1 MLATLDRENSVIVS
15 WTNPPGAA
23 RTILVRKTRDY
34 PRNIHDGIVVSDA
47 APALESFT
55 DSSPAHGFY
64 NYYRVFF
71 QDSADAWIEVPVE
84 DDRTRIW
91 CEASFDYHGKLNGN
105 LPELYER
112 NDENDELRR
121 FLGIIAWELEKF
133 RAQQSGLND
142 TSNVNE
148 VRDDLLEHLAWN
160 VGWLLNRELP
170 LLRQR
175 AEIKRAVAIYRKK
188 GTRRGLIDL
197 IQGIMNWDMEVIKY
211 NRNIL
216 MTGHPESTTLKVSYP
231 LVTMNMDTAADTA
244 DYILGGDKT
253 PNQIRIKIRATYDFH
268 MFEKVRNKLFRILRF
283 WVPACMSVIL
293 ELATYNEESGC
304 VADWRPEQ
312 ADMLESNWLL
322 TNAFEESEWKVV
334 SPRVTSSELWRTP
347 RLPVMRTSYS
357 DAHGINDWRPAQ
369 ADALVLNWLTTN
381 NDEME
386 ANNLLWRLA
395 NTTAL

>member
-1 MLATLDRENSVIVS
+1 MLATLDRDNSVVVS
-15 WTNPPGAA
+15 WINPPGAA

-34 PRNIHDGIVVSDA
+34 PRNIHDGIVLSDA
-47 APALESFT
+47 APGVEFFADL
-55 DSSPAHGFY
+55 SPAHGFF

-71 QDSADAWIEVPVE
+71 QDSADAWIEVPSE
-84 DDRTRIW
+84 DDRTRIR
-91 CEASFDYHGKLNGN
+91 CDASFDYHGKLYGN

-112 NDENDELRR
+112 NDENDEMRR
-121 FLGIIAWELEKF
+121 FLAIIAWELEKF

-170 LLRQR
+170 VLRQR

-216 MTGHPESTTLKVSYP
+216 MTGHPDSTTLKVSDP
-231 LVTMNMDTAADTA
+231 NVTMNMDTSADTA
-244 DYILGGDKT
+244 DYILGGDKS
-253 PNQIRIKIRATYDFH
+253 PDRIRIKIKATYDFH

-293 ELATYNEESGC
+293 ELATYNEESSFIG
-304 VADWRPEQ
+304 
-312 ADMLESNWLL
+312 
-322 TNAFEESEWKVV
+322 
-334 SPRVTSSELWRTP
+334 
-347 RLPVMRTSYS
+347 
-357 DAHGINDWRPAQ
+357 DWRPAQ
-369 ADALVLNWLTTN
+369 ADLLSNNWLLTDAFTGSEWQILSERTT
-381 NDEME
+381 
-386 ANNLLWRLA
+386 NNLLWRTPLL
-395 NTTAL
+395 TSL

>member
-1 MLATLDRENSVIVS
+1 MLTSLDRNNAVIVS

-34 PRNIHDGIVVSDA
+34 PRNIHDGIIVSDA
-47 APALESFT
+47 APMVESCT
-55 DSSPAHGFY
+55 DAEPANGYF

-71 QDSADAWIEVPVE
+71 QDADGAWMDVPVE
-84 DDRTRIW
+84 DDRSRIR
-91 CEASFDYHGKLNGN
+91 CEQSFDYNEKLYGN

-133 RAQQSGLND
+133 RSQQSGLND
-142 TSNVNE
+142 ISNVNE

-170 LLRQR
+170 VLRQR

-216 MTGHPESTTLKVSYP
+216 MTGHPDSTTLKVSDP
-231 LVTMNMDTAADTA
+231 NVTMNMDTSSDTA
-244 DYILGGDKT
+244 DYILGGDKS
-253 PNQIRIKIRATYDFH
+253 PDRIRIKIKATYDFH

-293 ELATYNEESGC
+293 ELATYNEESGSI
-304 VADWRPEQ
+304 ADWRPAQ
-312 ADMLESNWLL
+312 ADLLATNWLL
-322 TNAFEESEWKVV
+322 TNAFTGSEWQIL
-334 SPRVTSSELWRTP
+334 SERTTNNILWRTP
-347 RLPVMRTSYS
+347 RLHTS
-357 DAHGINDWRPAQ
+357 P
-369 ADALVLNWLTTN
+369 
-381 NDEME
+381 
-386 ANNLLWRLA
+386 
-395 NTTAL
+395 

>member
-1 MLATLDRENSVIVS
+1 MLTSLDRDNSVVVS
-15 WTNPPGAA
+15 WTSPPGAA

-47 APALESFT
+47 APAVESFA
-55 DSSPAHGFY
+55 DASPAHGFY

-71 QDSADAWIEVPVE
+71 QDAADAWIDVSAG
-84 DDRTRIW
+84 DDRAHIR
-91 CEASFDYHGKLNGN
+91 CEASFDYHGKLYGN

-112 NDENDELRR
+112 NDENDEMRR

-133 RAQQSGLND
+133 RATQSGLND

-170 LLRQR
+170 VLRQR

-216 MTGHPESTTLKVSYP
+216 MTGHPDSTTLKVSDP
-231 LVTMNMDTAADTA
+231 NVTMNMDTSADTA
-244 DYILGGDKT
+244 DYILGGDKS
-253 PNQIRIKIRATYDFH
+253 PDRIRIKIKATYDFH

-283 WVPACMSVIL
+283 WVPACMSAIL
-293 ELATYNEESGC
+293 ELATYNEESGFIG
-304 VADWRPEQ
+304 DWRPTQ
-312 ADMLESNWLL
+312 ADLLSNNWLI
-322 TNAFEESEWKVV
+322 TDAFTGSEWQIL
-334 SPRVTSSELWRTP
+334 SERT
-347 RLPVMRTSYS
+347 T
-357 DAHGINDWRPAQ
+357 
-369 ADALVLNWLTTN
+369 
-381 NDEME
+381 
-386 ANNLLWRLA
+386 NNLLWRTPLL
-395 NTTAL
+395 TSL

>member
-1 MLATLDRENSVIVS
+1 MLATLDRDNSVIVS

-47 APALESFT
+47 APAVESFA
-55 DSSPAHGFY
+55 DSSPAHGFF

-71 QDSADAWIEVPVE
+71 QDADGLWMDAPVK
-84 DDRTRIW
+84 DDRTRIR
-91 CEASFDYHGKLNGN
+91 CESSFDYHGKLYGN

-121 FLGIIAWELEKF
+121 YLAIIAWELEKF

-148 VRDDLLEHLAWN
+148 IRDDLLEHLAWN

-170 LLRQR
+170 VLRQR

-216 MTGHPESTTLKVSYP
+216 MTGHPDSTTLKVSDP
-231 LVTMNMDTAADTA
+231 NVTMNMDTSADTA
-244 DYILGGDKT
+244 DYILGGDKS
-253 PNQIRIKIRATYDFH
+253 PDRIRIKIKATYDFL

-304 VADWRPEQ
+304 I
-312 ADMLESNWLL
+312 
-322 TNAFEESEWKVV
+322 
-334 SPRVTSSELWRTP
+334 
-347 RLPVMRTSYS
+347 
-357 DAHGINDWRPAQ
+357 GDWRPAQ
-369 ADALVLNWLTTN
+369 ADLLANNWLLTDAFTSSDWQILSERTT
-381 NDEME
+381 
-386 ANNLLWRLA
+386 NNLLWRTPLL
-395 NTTAL
+395 TSL